1 MSLTENQLFGISV
14 GSDLKAIKL
23 LLKISESVDL
33 VCTDE
38 DLRRNILQIL
48 QVLIGWLFPFIS
60 IYIVRMGMTIQPMKM

>member
-1 MSLTENQLFGISV
+1 MSLTENQLFGSSV

-38 DLRRNILQIL
+38 DLRRNILQIF
-48 QVLIGWLFPFIS
+48 QVLIG
-60 IYIVRMGMTIQPMKM
+60 